1 MIGAAAAVAIGGI
14 GGATSGAA
22 GAGAAA
28 EAATSTCEFCS
39 EEVAQPRG
47 FPDKQHTVD
56 KTIARLPSGLGP
68 RLGAGVQ
75 AGLAKS
81 TRPGLQRGCASKN
94 VVSRHRRKATIPGSD
109 LQLLVS
115 TTSR

>member
-1 MIGAAAAVAIGGI
+1 MCDGHRFLDLQATLATGGPRTWASRIGGGQIMIGGAAAVAIGGI

-56 KTIARLPSGLGP
+56 
-68 RLGAGVQ
+68 
-75 AGLAKS
+75 
-81 TRPGLQRGCASKN
+81 
-94 VVSRHRRKATIPGSD
+94 RR
-109 LQLLVS
+109 
-115 TTSR
+115 